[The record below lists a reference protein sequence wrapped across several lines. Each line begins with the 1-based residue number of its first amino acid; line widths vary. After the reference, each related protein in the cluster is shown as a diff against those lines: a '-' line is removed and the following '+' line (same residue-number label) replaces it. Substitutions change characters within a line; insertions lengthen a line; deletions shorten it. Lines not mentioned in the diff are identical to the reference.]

1 MHSECEAADGQSW
14 QLRDGSRMRKVWQV
28 QPVWRVSGGLTACL
42 VALSVSLPA
51 QPGQSAQAAQ
61 VAQAPPTSRGS
72 RARQA
77 QQTHPKGRL
86 FPPQDLG
93 LLEPPDRDEWSKPDL
108 IMDDLSIADGS
119 VVADLGAGGGW
130 FTIHLA
136 RRVGPNGLVLAEDI
150 QPLMIEAIGRRD
162 QREGLSNVQPVLG
175 TASDPKLPPGFLDAV
190 LIANSYH
197 EMDDPARPEVILTL
211 LGNVARSLKPQGR
224 LGVVD
229 FPPGDGGPGPL
240 PEERVDPQ
248 SVIRAA
254 SAAGLKLQTQEQ
266 VPPFLFLLV
275 FGKSSSAHSSR

>member
-1 MHSECEAADGQSW
+1 MGPRGAVK
-14 QLRDGSRMRKVWQV
+14 RVWTV
-28 QPVWRVSGGLTACL
+28 LGGLTVCL
-42 VALSVSLPA
+42 VALSTSLPA
-51 QPGQSAQAAQ
+51 QRPQSASPGSPAPPASP
-61 VAQAPPTSRGS
+61 ASQAPPAS
-72 RARQA
+72 RASGGRPA
-77 QQTHPKGRL
+77 QTHPKGRL

-93 LLEPPDRDEWSKPDL
+93 LLEPSDREEWSKPDL

-150 QPLMIEAIGRRD
+150 QPLMIEVIGRRV
-162 QREGLSNVQPVLG
+162 QREGLSNVQTVLG
-175 TASDPKLPPGFLDAV
+175 TASDPKLPAGFLDAV
-190 LIANSYH
+190 LIADSYH

-229 FPPGDGGPGPL
+229 FLPGGGGPGAS
-240 PEERVDPQ
+240 PEERVDPEA
-248 SVIRAA
+248 VIKAA
-254 SAAGLKLQTQEQ
+254 SAAGLKLQTHEQ

-275 FGKSSSAHSSR
+275 FGKSSGAHGSR

>member
-1 MHSECEAADGQSW
+1 VVANGQGW
-14 QLRDGSRMRKVWQV
+14 QMRKVWEV
-28 QPVWRVSGGLTACL
+28 EPVWRVLGGLTVCL
-42 VALSVSLPA
+42 VALSASLPA
-51 QPGQSAQAAQ
+51 QPAQSAQPALSPSPASPASQ
-61 VAQAPPTSRGS
+61 VPPASRAS
-72 RARQA
+72 RARPT

-93 LLEPPDRDEWSKPDL
+93 LLEPSDRDEWSKPDL

-130 FTIHLA
+130 FTIRLA

-150 QPLMIEAIGRRD
+150 QPLMIEAIGRRV
-162 QREGLSNVQPVLG
+162 QREGLSNVQTVLG

-190 LIANSYH
+190 LIADSYH

-211 LGNVARSLKPQGR
+211 LSNVARSLKPQGR

-229 FPPGDGGPGPL
+229 FLPGGGGPGPL
-240 PEERVDPQ
+240 PEERVDPEAA
-248 SVIRAA
+248 IKAA
-254 SAAGLKLQTQEQ
+254 SAAGLKLQTHEQ

-275 FGKSSSAHSSR
+275 FGKSSGAHSSR

>member
-1 MHSECEAADGQSW
+1 MEQRGAV
-14 QLRDGSRMRKVWQV
+14 K
-28 QPVWRVSGGLTACL
+28 PVRTVLGGLTVCL
-42 VALSVSLPA
+42 VALSTSLPA
-51 QPGQSAQAAQ
+51 QGPRSASPGSPAPPASPPS
-61 VAQAPPTSRGS
+61 QAPPAS
-72 RARQA
+72 RASGGRPA

-93 LLEPPDRDEWSKPDL
+93 LLEPSDREEWSKPDL

-119 VVADLGAGGGW
+119 MVADLGAGGGW

-150 QPLMIEAIGRRD
+150 QPLMIEVIGRRV
-162 QREGLSNVQPVLG
+162 QREGLSNVQTVLG

-190 LIANSYH
+190 LIADSYH

-211 LGNVARSLKPQGR
+211 LSNVARSLKPQGR

-229 FPPGDGGPGPL
+229 FLPGGGGPGPS
-240 PEERVDPQ
+240 PEERVDPEA
-248 SVIRAA
+248 VIKAA
-254 SAAGLKLQTQEQ
+254 SAAGLKLQTHEQ

-275 FGKSSSAHSSR
+275 FGKSSGAHSSR